1 MSARTSAIVSAV
13 PGRIRLRHP
22 TLRRPDRHRE
32 VADRLVAVDGLRVAE
47 GNPAVGSLLVL
58 YDPAALDPAEAEARV
73 VAVAVPDSASAPAA
87 APAPAARPMAQPVA
101 SRINRA
107 AKIGMLGSMAAT
119 LAALTV
125 GKRLHA
131 GAGTLF
137 VALMLVHI
145 VNHRRR
151 LFQ

>member
-1 MSARTSAIVSAV
+1 MSAHTSAIVSAV

-22 TLRRPDRHRE
+22 TLRRSDHHRD
-32 VADRLVAVDGLRVAE
+32 VADRLAAVDGLRVAE
-47 GNPAVGSLLVL
+47 SNPAVGSLLVL

-73 VAVAVPDSASAPAA
+73 AAVAGLDPGAAPAA
-87 APAPAARPMAQPVA
+87 TPASAMRPMA

-125 GKRLHA
+125 GRRAHA
-131 GAGTLF
+131 GAGMLF